1 MMTSAQ
7 ERRVVEMS
15 DGETRSR
22 GETKNM
28 EVEVANNNSVEEVR
42 QPEKDPKGCETNGR
56 QM

>member
-1 MMTSAQ
+1 MTSAQ

-15 DGETRSR
+15 DGETRCR
-22 GETKNM
+22 GETENM